1 MDASTKI
8 WSVVTVIST
17 AALLVLLGQ
26 EYGDGLFN
34 SQSSESD
41 ESVILS
47 STADN
52 PDPLSNEC
60 VTHEMNLG
68 RHDHSMLSIYILS
81 LIHI

>member
-52 PDPLSNEC
+52 PDPRSNEC
-60 VTHEMNLG
+60 VT
-68 RHDHSMLSIYILS
+68 LS